1 MRKRIS
7 ILAMVSAA
15 VLLPAAWSGGAALS
29 QHVSDPIPAL
39 VRVLEVGKPV
49 SHGNLTIVPVYTR
62 RTMDRTSYVT
72 LEDALKAGT
81 LEITEVDGGRVPQV
95 KISNLSKNV
104 LFLMAGEILTG
115 GKQDRILAQD
125 VLLAPGTRNLLV
137 PVYCVEQGRW
147 AVQSAVF
154 GSKENL
160 GTYGLRA
167 KAAERAPA
175 AQSQIWDEVQAQNRA
190 LEVTSG
196 TSAYQAAFDKEE
208 NKAAIG
214 EIEKKMKDGLRLDED
229 TVGVVIGLGDRVIGA
244 DIFANAHLFKK
255 QWPKILKS
263 SALSSLHE
271 KVRGELSRETA
282 AEFLKS
288 FAGRDYARKPALDL
302 GYELESG
309 GGTAMVKALVYRE
322 AVIHLAGF
330 PQGPERRKVVE
341 SPEQRMP
348 VIRSPE
354 RMR

>member
-15 VLLPAAWSGGAALS
+15 VLMPPIWNGGAVWS
-29 QHVSDPIPAL
+29 QQGTDPVQAL

-49 SHGNLTIVPVYTR
+49 AHGNLTIVPVYAR
-62 RTMDRTSYVT
+62 RTMDRTPYVT
-72 LEDALKAGT
+72 LEDALKSGT

-95 KISNLSKNV
+95 KISNLSRNT

-147 AVQSAVF
+147 AIQSATF

-160 GTYGLRA
+160 GTYRLRA

-175 AQSQIWDEVQAQNRA
+175 AQSQIWDEVQAQNRTLGVA
-190 LEVTSG
+190 SG

-214 EIEKKMKDGLRLDED
+214 EIEKKMKDGLKLDED
-229 TVGVVIGLGDRVIGA
+229 TVGVVIGLGGRVIGA

-263 SALSSLHE
+263 SALTSLHE
-271 KVRGELSRETA
+271 KVRGELSREA
-282 AEFLKS
+282 AADFLKS
-288 FAGRDYARKPALDL
+288 FSGRGYARKPALDL

-309 GGTAMVKALVYRE
+309 GGTALAKALVYRE

-330 PQGPERRKVVE
+330 PQEPDRLKVIDLPEN
-341 SPEQRMP
+341 RMP
-348 VIRSPE
+348 VIR
-354 RMR
+354 RNDR